1 MNEDFFYALI
11 TAWSIL
17 LIFWTIIVVF
27 IAIRKP
33 PKSKLSNKLMV
44 YSFLLFLIIL
54 FVLLSAYTDSFFFY
68 KFNYFFGEDQARY
81 LIEIRKENL
90 NKVDKLLKE
99 NSVHYDELGYV
110 IDNNIEF
117 SDEIKLSVDEIEKTY
132 KSWLRRYMVN

>member
-54 FVLLSAYTDSFFFY
+54 AVLLFAHTDSFFFY
-68 KFNYFFGEDQARY
+68 KFN
-81 LIEIRKENL
+81 
-90 NKVDKLLKE
+90 
-99 NSVHYDELGYV
+99 
-110 IDNNIEF
+110 
-117 SDEIKLSVDEIEKTY
+117 
-132 KSWLRRYMVN
+132 